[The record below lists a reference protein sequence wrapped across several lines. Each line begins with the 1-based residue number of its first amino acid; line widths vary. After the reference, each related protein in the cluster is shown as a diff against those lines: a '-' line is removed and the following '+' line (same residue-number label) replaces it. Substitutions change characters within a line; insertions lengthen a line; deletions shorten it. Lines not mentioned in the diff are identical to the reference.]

1 MHVDMP
7 VRELRLET
15 SRGALPT
22 SPVACGSWEE
32 GLGLG
37 YSGLVLT

>member
-7 VRELRLET
+7 VRAQTLA
-15 SRGALPT
+15 RGALPT
-22 SPVACGSWEE
+22 SQEACGSWEE